1 MCLQLREPTVQ
12 IKANQPMGTTAID
25 SRTEH
30 TLNYFSSLSKAG
42 WTLALTIACIA
53 FKETVNFTA

>member
-12 IKANQPMGTTAID
+12 IKAKQPMETTAID

-42 WTLALTIACIA
+42 WTLALTIA
-53 FKETVNFTA
+53 